1 MEPEPEPVDEQ
12 PEQALAEL
20 TADILGVLKQHKPVA
35 AEGVDP
41 SLHYRAPHI
50 NKQTWTAL
58 GDMIAARERS
68 CTVSVAGERWISLRL
83 DGSGFSSA
91 VRSMRRLGILE
102 ADGFSARFAGAM
114 VACLRG
120 LMEKFSGSLGFTQSD
135 EMIVFIPPASVIRGE
150 QQPHSRNG
158 RVTKITTLAAGYVT
172 SRFVLELMHMA
183 AERLGAISSR
193 GTLGAL
199 SQVLPHFDCRMGSW
213 SSWDEAQALLFWR
226 GWDCSVNGV
235 ADAVHHSNIDGRKQ
249 AVKMPTGEKLAW
261 LASHDMLP
269 LPPHQAYGTLLA
281 KVKRRVEGKDP
292 RQPDASTVATLRSR
306 IEAVPGPILE
316 LAIRDA
322 LFPADDVLTGA
333 EAEVVAEAAA
343 RKAAAKQA
351 KAEKKAA
358 RSEQQ

>member
-1 MEPEPEPVDEQ
+1 MEPEPEPELADAQ
-12 PEQALAEL
+12 PEQSLAEL

-68 CTVSVAGERWISLRL
+68 CTGSVAGDRWISLRL

-120 LMEKFSGSLGFTQSD
+120 LMEKFSGSIGFTQSD
-135 EMIVFIPPASVIRGE
+135 EMIVFIPPASVVRGE

-172 SRFVLELMHMA
+172 SRFVMELMHMA

-226 GWDCSVNGV
+226 GYDCS
-235 ADAVHHSNIDGRKQ
+235 AVS
-249 AVKMPTGEKLAW
+249 PT
-261 LASHDMLP
+261 P
-269 LPPHQAYGTLLA
+269 
-281 KVKRRVEGKDP
+281 
-292 RQPDASTVATLRSR
+292 STTPTPTAGSRRSR
-306 IEAVPGPILE
+306 CRP
-316 LAIRDA
+316 
-322 LFPADDVLTGA
+322 
-333 EAEVVAEAAA
+333 
-343 RKAAAKQA
+343 
-351 KAEKKAA
+351 A
-358 RSEQQ
+358 RSWRGWRLTTCCRCRRTRRTAPCSRR